1 MKQRIIAIILAI
13 FMVIGLV
20 PAASLQ
26 AQNGFEGE
34 GAFPGKIGPRA
45 ADERATKDDEKLWPA
60 IGNERQIFKHVSA
73 GWTDDDARIT
83 AMMYDSTDKDGSIN
97 IKVTHSGVTY
107 STSWRALFPEYYWN
121 FIQDGQGWSYVA
133 MRFEKDLY
141 DAIDFNRSYIT
152 CDGGTVYFNDT
163 SMSQKDLPRVIN
175 GVAHVKAFAYE
186 DVFGYM
192 NRYQTR
198 TAYLKL
204 VLKKGAKLEVGR
216 QYRMEHRVLRKASD
230 TDNILIREWVTGVD
244 GRSDQFANSRHKYS
258 QSTYVTPIAY
268 GVPPKEEKYLTKN
281 DSNQYDTIL
290 GSMMDM
296 EVDWGE
302 GLLTVRYYFDTN
314 DMDHPNNQFVELMP
328 IKLRDCL
335 VKDAYGNVAYHSYLN
350 RFGRVN
356 NFNNNG
362 PSAYD
367 YDPVPIRMENFTWN
381 EKKGL
386 GGIRFRNDRYAGQ
399 DGKYGFNKRV
409 IMLG

>member
-1 MKQRIIAIILAI
+1 MKQRIVAIILAI

-26 AQNGFEGE
+26 AQDGFEGE
-34 GAFPGKIGPRA
+34 GAFPGKTGPRA

-73 GWTDDDARIT
+73 GWTDDDSRIT
-83 AMMYDSTDKDGSIN
+83 TMMYDSTDKDGNIN

-107 STSWRALFPEYYWN
+107 STTYDLFPEYYWN

-141 DAIDFNRSYIT
+141 DAIDFNKSYIT
-152 CDGGTVYFNDT
+152 CTDGRYTRTVYFNDR

-175 GVAHVKAFAYE
+175 GVPHVKAFAYE
-186 DVFGYM
+186 DVFGLM
-192 NRYQTR
+192 NRWQTR
-198 TAYLKL
+198 TADLKL
-204 VLKKGAKLEVGR
+204 FLKPGAKLEVGR
-216 QYRMEHRVLRKASD
+216 QYRMEHRVLRRASD
-230 TDNILIREWVTGVD
+230 TNNILIREWVTGVD
-244 GRSDQFANSRHKYS
+244 GRGDQFANSRHKYS

-362 PSAYD
+362 PGAYD

-381 EKKGL
+381 EKKGTWWYS
-386 GGIRFRNDRYAGQ
+386 F
-399 DGKYGFNKRV
+399 
-409 IMLG
+409 